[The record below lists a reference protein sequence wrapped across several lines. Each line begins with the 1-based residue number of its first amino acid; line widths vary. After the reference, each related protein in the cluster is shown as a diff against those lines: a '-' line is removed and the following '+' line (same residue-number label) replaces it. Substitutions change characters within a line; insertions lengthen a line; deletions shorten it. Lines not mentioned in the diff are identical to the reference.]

1 MRYRRLTDDWDFTL
15 GHGSADYLRDSP
27 ETVLQAVMTRLKLF
41 VGEWFNDTAEGTP
54 WRTQVLGKYTK
65 TKYDSAIRRRI
76 LRTQGVTGIAE
87 YHSAFDG
94 ETRNLTVEAAI
105 DTVYGEVRIREVL

>member
-1 MRYRRLTDDWDFTL
+1 MRYRRLTDDWDFQM

-41 VGEWFNDTAEGTP
+41 TGEWFNDTSEGTP
-54 WRTQVLGKYTK
+54 WRTQVLGKYTR

-76 LRTQGVTGIAE
+76 RGTQGVREITE
-87 YHSAFDG
+87 YFSSYES
-94 ETRNLTVEAAI
+94 ETRRLTVEALI
-105 DTVYGEVRIREVL
+105 DTVYGPVRLREVL

>member
-1 MRYRRLTDDWDFTL
+1 MRYRRLTPDWDFSM
-15 GHGSADYLRDSP
+15 GHGAANYLIDSP

-54 WRTQVLGKYTK
+54 WRSDVLGKYTRS
-65 TKYDSAIRRRI
+65 KYDIAIRRRI

-87 YHSAFDG
+87 YRSSYDG
-94 ETRNLTVEAAI
+94 ELRHLLIEALI
-105 DTVYGEVRIREVL
+105 DTIYGQVQMQEVL

>member
-1 MRYRRLTDDWDFTL
+1 M
-15 GHGSADYLRDSP
+15 GHGPADYLRDSP
-27 ETVLQAVMTRLKLF
+27 DTVLQAVMTRLKLF

-65 TKYDSAIRRRI
+65 TRYDSAIRRRI

-87 YHSAFDG
+87 YHSSFDG
-94 ETRNLTVEAAI
+94 EGRHLAVSAAI
-105 DTVYGEVRIREVL
+105 DTIYGRAALQEVL